1 MDDIRYLKHNEINK
15 EMWDACVIN
24 SPNGLIYARSW
35 YLDAMSPGWEALVHK
50 DYIVVM
56 PLTVSKKMGIS
67 YLSQPA
73 FSQQLGIIGP
83 MDFPDE
89 VTQKFINIAC
99 SKFSL
104 VEINLNFKNEYAGAE
119 EKCNLILDL
128 GESFGKIKTR
138 FRTDLI
144 TKAIK
149 AKLVLEETN
158 DYKEVIDS
166 FRESYSDRISHLK
179 QQHFD
184 RLSKICEHLNK
195 TSNLVVK
202 RVITP
207 EGSLL
212 ANALFFQD
220 EKRIYYIMS
229 ATLPEGRK
237 LNANAFLL
245 HEMIKEYSE
254 SKYIFDFEGSSIPSI
269 KFFFKKFNPVEENY
283 PVARINNL
291 HPVINKIKSMLS

>member
-24 SPNGLIYARSW
+24 SSNGLIYARSW
-35 YLDAMSPGWEALVHK
+35 YLDAMSPDWEALVHK

-56 PLTVSKKMGIS
+56 PLTVSKKMGVS
-67 YLSQPA
+67 YLSQPS

-89 VTQKFINIAC
+89 VVQKFIRFGS

-104 VEINLNFKNEYAGAE
+104 VEINLNYKNEFIGGE

-128 GESFGKIKTR
+128 GQSFENIKSG
-138 FRTDLI
+138 FRPDLI
-144 TKAIK
+144 NKAIK
-149 AKLVLEETN
+149 AKLILKETT
-158 DYKEVIDS
+158 DYKEVIHL
-166 FRESYSDRISHLK
+166 FRKFYGNRVSHLK
-179 QQHFD
+179 QKHFD
-184 RLSKICEHLNK
+184 RLSKICEHLK
-195 TSNLVVK
+195 KMSNLIVK
-202 RVITP
+202 RVVTR

-212 ANALFFQD
+212 ASALFFRD

-237 LNANAFLL
+237 LDANAFLL
-245 HEMIKEYSE
+245 YEMIKEYSE

-269 KFFFKKFNPVEENY
+269 NFFFKKFNPVEENY
-283 PVARINNL
+283 PVVRIDNL
-291 HPVINKIKSMLS
+291 HPLIKKVKSIIS